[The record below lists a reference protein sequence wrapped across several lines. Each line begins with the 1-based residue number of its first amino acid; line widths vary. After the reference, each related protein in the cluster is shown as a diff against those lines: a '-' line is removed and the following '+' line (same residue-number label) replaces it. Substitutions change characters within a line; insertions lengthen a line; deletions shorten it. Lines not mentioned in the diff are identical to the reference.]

1 MIEVVS
7 SYSKAKQI
15 VDSNSLIVVPCDYRD
30 KPIEDSNIFR
40 FPIAVRVTDLVL
52 QPIKSDDLIRESAA
66 LESLVELVNH
76 YYKGKRI
83 IFCNSVSQHLL
94 THLGSTKD
102 INSFYTTMKKTLL
115 TVFGIT
121 ISYSYFLPECVSIE
135 LKGNAVR
142 HFFRISTSNMLGP
155 GSAYIYDKVVADYG
169 YIDTINLRAVESYEG
184 MDNCTIVSEMELIY
198 GLLVDSFFLGKET

>member
-30 KPIEDSNIFR
+30 KPDEDSNIFR
-40 FPIAVRVTDLVL
+40 FPIAVRVSDLVL
-52 QPIKSDDLIRESAA
+52 HPIKSDDLIRESAA

-76 YYKGKRI
+76 YYQGKRI

-94 THLGSTKD
+94 SHLGSTKD

-121 ISYSYFLPECVSIE
+121 IGYSYFLPECVSIE
-135 LKGNAVR
+135 LKSNAVR
-142 HFFRISTSNMLGP
+142 HLFRISTNNML
-155 GSAYIYDKVVADYG
+155 GSAYIYDKAVADYG
-169 YIDTINLRAVESYEG
+169 YIDTIDLRAVESYEG
-184 MDNCTIVSEMELIY
+184 MDNCTIVSEMVLIY
-198 GLLVDSFFLGKET
+198 GLLVDSFFLGKEI